1 MMLEAAK
8 SNGLEFPVPVEC
20 DPYDFDDLEVKV
32 SPNQDAEVFWS
43 DSCQYFP
50 PEPTFNLPIG
60 IIASSPGEDSYGTDE
75 ISRGYTLE
83 TNEAGM
89 TSIEVNVESA
99 QLMDLYS
106 KLLQLHNSYRV
117 FWYILH
123 DHWDNEE
130 DNIFLVNEALNSPEK
145 ISFHLNSFK
154 INSIRNGYVTL
165 TSYLEEGTTN
175 LSISDHKRIIIDT
188 FSSSIVTLYLEK
200 LNSLGYLNNAD
211 LVSIDHR
218 IGHWH
223 YRETESLSRPELE
236 IKLKEL
242 GFSEWK
248 RE

>member
-1 MMLEAAK
+1 
-8 SNGLEFPVPVEC
+8 LEFPVPVEC

-60 IIASSPGEDSYGTDE
+60 IIASSPCEDSYVTDE